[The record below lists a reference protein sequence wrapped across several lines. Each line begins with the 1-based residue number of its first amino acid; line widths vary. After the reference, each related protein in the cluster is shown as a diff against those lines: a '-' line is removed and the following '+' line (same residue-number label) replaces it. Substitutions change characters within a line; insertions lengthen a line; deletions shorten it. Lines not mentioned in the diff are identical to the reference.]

1 MSMGDRFRRAVDVV
15 DPSVPKAGKP
25 SLVSALGAFAAKQ
38 AAPSLAG
45 AEAGALLARGDKK
58 GALAAGLQ
66 AMQPGLGIGT
76 IAGLVSMSRMLR
88 GTQNKIPTKN
98 LAKAAGQSLRSFPGV
113 YIPSMDDM
121 SGKKRTQTQTDMSGD
136 KGEME
141 LAGLGAFALPKFR
154 GALNRIRPP
163 VIRGGT
169 VGRRSAPS

>member
-1 MSMGDRFRRAVDVV
+1 
-15 DPSVPKAGKP
+15 
-25 SLVSALGAFAAKQ
+25 
-38 AAPSLAG
+38 
-45 AEAGALLARGDKK
+45 
-58 GALAAGLQ
+58 
-66 AMQPGLGIGT
+66 MQPGLGIGT

-88 GTQNKIPTKN
+88 GTQGKIPTKN

-121 SGKKRTQTQTDMSGD
+121 SGKKRTQTQTQTEPQGD

-154 GALNRIRPP
+154 GALNRVRPP
-163 VIRGGT
+163 VVRGGT